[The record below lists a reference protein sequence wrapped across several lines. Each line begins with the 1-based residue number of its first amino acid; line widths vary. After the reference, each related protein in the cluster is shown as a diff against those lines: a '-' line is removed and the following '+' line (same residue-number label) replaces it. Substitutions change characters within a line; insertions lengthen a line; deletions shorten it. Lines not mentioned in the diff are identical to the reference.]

1 MEAFIIE
8 EAGEIKEAFSYDRPL
23 IEASRHAL
31 EEYARATYGGDAI
44 IRPMTRKEE
53 GLALLLS
60 PDKIHSS
67 VSEQVRQ
74 ISLAMHLLLAL
85 VEVMMFRGV
94 VLHTVLEIINAA
106 AQETEEL
113 FVAAL

>member
-53 GLALLLS
+53 ADFACSG
-60 PDKIHSS
+60 
-67 VSEQVRQ
+67 SEF
-74 ISLAMHLLLAL
+74 
-85 VEVMMFRGV
+85 FRRNLTKG
-94 VLHTVLEIINAA
+94 
-106 AQETEEL
+106 
-113 FVAAL
+113 